1 MEANTCILYFA
12 ISMIILNIQNKQ
24 VVELRSINN
33 QVYIDLILVR
43 ELLLPWWTLAL
54 AIPNL
59 MLFSIRSKNARKRQ
73 FINYP

>member
-1 MEANTCILYFA
+1 MEANTWISYIA
-12 ISMIILNIQNKQ
+12 ISMIIQNKK
-24 VVELRSINN
+24 VVVMRLINN
-33 QVYIDLILVR
+33 QIFIDLILVR

>member
-1 MEANTCILYFA
+1 MRL
-12 ISMIILNIQNKQ
+12 
-24 VVELRSINN
+24 INN
-33 QVYIDLILVR
+33 KIYIDLILVR

-54 AIPNL
+54 SIPNL